1 MTYTLETPIKTRSK
15 TYEKKVIRVD
25 MTKEVALRMRRI
37 MDDYAKEV
45 GRLMLNVQTA
55 QQLSHKLWVLRYRA
69 TFDEQKAR
77 YLGRTFTNTT
87 FTCMTP
93 SWIRFAKEA
102 IQERM
107 KEKSEDL
114 SDLLEVL
121 DRGKEI
127 KSC

>member
-1 MTYTLETPIKTRSK
+1 
-15 TYEKKVIRVD
+15 
-25 MTKEVALRMRRI
+25 
-37 MDDYAKEV
+37 
-45 GRLMLNVQTA
+45 MLSESIAGDLPHRHQWSVPTNINVQTA
-55 QQLSHKLWVLRYRA
+55 QQLSHKLWVLHYRA

-107 KEKSEDL
+107 KERSEDL